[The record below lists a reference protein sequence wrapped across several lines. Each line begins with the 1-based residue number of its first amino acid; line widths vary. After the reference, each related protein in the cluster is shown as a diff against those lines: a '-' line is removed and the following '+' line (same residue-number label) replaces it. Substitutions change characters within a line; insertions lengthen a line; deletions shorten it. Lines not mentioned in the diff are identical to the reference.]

1 MKNIKKIVFDVDN
14 TLIIWKKEY
23 VSALKETLENFNIDI
38 DVHLVDNVIESLEGN
53 YEMLS
58 KEILLNDINNVCNL
72 NLTMEF
78 IDTFFEKQ
86 KKLASFD
93 QEIYNTIEYLSEK
106 YELIVFSN
114 FFTEVQEGR
123 LETLGVRKFF
133 SKIYGGDILK
143 TKPCKESFEKII
155 GENNPKECVMIG
167 DSLKYDIQGAL
178 NAGMQV
184 ILYDYKKQY
193 NDTYDYPVIK
203 SIPELKNIL

>member
-123 LETLGVRKFF
+123 LETLGIRKFF
-133 SKIYGGDILK
+133 SKIYGGDVLK

-155 GENNPKECVMIG
+155 GENDPKECVMIG